1 MHVMGSVSPANNI
14 EGLSFH
20 EDVAVAEAMSPPSS
34 LRFSHNSKNGTN
46 LPDNP
51 PPPPAPLPP
60 PPPPPPLLPTGLA
73 GNPGGLKKKKRVRSF
88 FWKTIPAEKV
98 KGRANLWTQ
107 GHVEQNFQIDVQKIE
122 ELFTQNDGPPAST
135 TIRGGRARVSLESKD
150 EVSILDAKRG
160 LNIAIF
166 LKQFKKSNQT
176 LVDDIHHGN
185 SESFGTEPLR
195 ELLKLLPEKEEAKKL
210 KAYRGDVSKL
220 SLADS
225 FVYLLTQMPSYSV
238 RIESMLLKEE
248 FPGACE
254 AMKRDLKILRS
265 ATKEL
270 MCCKELHAVL
280 HLVLQAG
287 NILNAGGS
295 AGNAVGFKLSSLLS
309 LADTKANKPGMNL
322 MHFVA
327 LEAQKKDEKL
337 LEFPLKL
344 SAIQAASRISMETLD
359 AELQLLTSRTRSV
372 EESIQKD
379 TELLQQLDSFLQ
391 SATSSLCSLRGS
403 QQQLK
408 KEGRELIDFFCEDRD
423 TFRLDD
429 CFSIFQT
436 FCTRFTNAVKE
447 NKERETKEA
456 ACRQRIHDEELK
468 RHSWSGG
475 EEVTGAFRWRCSSE
489 TDMSAAASRDEA
501 GLLLDLLT
509 PKSQTS
515 PSLNASLVAR
525 GRSGNLQR
533 SRNSPTSSPS
543 VAAQRELS
551 ALLEMS
557 NELRVPRQR
566 VKENMRKPLPPAS
579 PKLEPQSFGLSPMKV
594 SVFSQVVSQ
603 THLETSS
610 SRNPE
615 NTNHMKSSYL
625 STDDVHKDMNRVN
638 DKDKVKS
645 TSDSKQ
651 QSKLINVWNNRAVPS
666 FSSQEK
672 LPNNPPESG
681 FRNKTEDRTSSRQSD
696 ESSSTAAK
704 GNMSVLL
711 EKCTLVP
718 ELQVF
723 DKANTRTG
731 RDEVRCT
738 NHRHD
743 NAVTT
748 GLEEEGEDNVQN
760 NSKEIEK
767 KSSLAQKQNIEEQ
780 EVKVIVWCVTGVCEA
795 AGENVHS
802 HTETDQYEGKRLGE
816 TQQTSS
822 ATVTHECSEGQL
834 DGRTTESVPIS
845 SQPVPVSRCTDPSL
859 PISSPGLHP
868 IKSPSATPEPTTNSE
883 PAPPSLEPPSASL
896 EPALTHADL
905 ASATPDPTVTAEASR
920 QDKKTGNPV
929 TEAGN
934 STNQKTDVTPSSEQT
949 SDHGSI
955 NKKTSRQ
962 STVEGS
968 STGGKTKPEPS
979 TKQSTKKFL
988 NSKTG
993 STGTKPSNTT
1003 STGSRS
1009 IRTLYSSENQSTSR
1023 VVHITKIN
1031 PGSSSRDKKP
1041 EKPPAYIRSSSRTTS
1056 HTGLNISNV
1065 NSSSIRR
1072 GERPTTAPSSHRS
1085 GTTRT
1090 PESKE
1095 LREPKVS
1102 GREQNQDLQGRPSIR
1117 KPLMKPRTQTEEK
1130 MCLSKLRALNQVG
1143 GGRSVSAP
1151 VTPLHKSR
1159 TPSSSVLPGFTRSTA
1174 SSSFRRTKPPPV
1186 AASHPPDTGSP
1197 KSSPKT
1203 FSSSAPS
1210 AAPSSSFS
1218 QPAIF
1223 SSRSTDILNMSSRS
1237 PLRRSQISR
1246 SSAPSPLHSSLAP
1259 PKGHRRNDS
1268 GSFSD
1273 TSTQFK
1279 DWNKASRPSWR

>member
-20 EDVAVAEAMSPPSS
+20 ED
-34 LRFSHNSKNGTN
+34 
-46 LPDNP
+46 
-51 PPPPAPLPP
+51 
-60 PPPPPPLLPTGLA
+60 
-73 GNPGGLKKKKRVRSF
+73 
-88 FWKTIPAEKV
+88 V

-135 TIRGGRARVSLESKD
+135 TIRGGRARVSRESKD
-150 EVSILDAKRG
+150 EVWFWFVEGRW
-160 LNIAIF
+160 
-166 LKQFKKSNQT
+166 SNQT

-195 ELLKLLPEKEEAKKL
+195 ELLKLLPEKEE
-210 KAYRGDVSKL
+210 
-220 SLADS
+220 
-225 FVYLLTQMPSYSV
+225 
-238 RIESMLLKEE
+238 
-248 FPGACE
+248 
-254 AMKRDLKILRS
+254 
-265 ATKEL
+265 
-270 MCCKELHAVL
+270 
-280 HLVLQAG
+280 
-287 NILNAGGS
+287 GGS

-327 LEAQKKDEKL
+327 L
-337 LEFPLKL
+337 
-344 SAIQAASRISMETLD
+344 
-359 AELQLLTSRTRSV
+359 
-372 EESIQKD
+372 
-379 TELLQQLDSFLQ
+379 

-429 CFSIFQT
+429 CFSIFHT
-436 FCTRFTNAVKE
+436 FCTRFTNAVK
-447 NKERETKEA
+447 
-456 ACRQRIHDEELK
+456 
-468 RHSWSGG
+468 
-475 EEVTGAFRWRCSSE
+475 VTGAFRWRCSSE

-515 PSLNASLVAR
+515 PSLNASLIAR

-557 NELRVPRQR
+557 NELKVPRQR

-579 PKLEPQSFGLSPMKV
+579 SKLELQSFRLSPMKV

-603 THLETSS
+603 TQSETSS

-615 NTNHMKSSYL
+615 NTNRMKSSYL

-651 QSKLINVWNNRAVPS
+651 QSELINVWDNRAVPS

-681 FRNKTEDRTSSRQSD
+681 FRNKTEDQTSSRQSD

-718 ELQVF
+718 ELKVF
-723 DKANTRTG
+723 DSATTRTG

-795 AGENVHS
+795 AGESVHS
-802 HTETDQYEGKRLGE
+802 HTETDRYEGKLLGE

-845 SQPVPVSRCTDPSL
+845 SQPVPVSRY
-859 PISSPGLHP
+859 
-868 IKSPSATPEPTTNSE
+868 
-883 PAPPSLEPPSASL
+883 
-896 EPALTHADL
+896 
-905 ASATPDPTVTAEASR
+905 PTVTAEASR

-949 SDHGSI
+949 SDHGGI

-1023 VVHITKIN
+1023 VVPITKIN

-1065 NSSSIRR
+1065 NSSSVRR
-1072 GERPTTAPSSHRS
+1072 GERPSTAPSSHRS

-1174 SSSFRRTKPPPV
+1174 SSSFRRTKPPV

-1203 FSSSAPS
+1203 LSSSAPS

-1218 QPAIF
+1218 QTAIC

-1273 TSTQFK
+1273 TSTHFK